1 MQKRAQLGQAKS
13 GLPFNSALCVNK
25 MERFRIRPGYKTKEL
40 LIEFC
45 GNHRDKNFPN
55 VAKLLKSSLSAK
67 RNRFFKDIQE
77 NIYNFDGFIST
88 WKYRNGCYEL
98 SNDIWTLFILAPDN
112 NDIII
117 SEIEKALLGSGQFE
131 KEEVDFNE
139 YT

>member
-1 MQKRAQLGQAKS
+1 MEIFRLRA
-13 GLPFNSALCVNK
+13 
-25 MERFRIRPGYKTKEL
+25 GYKTKEF

-55 VAKLLKSSLSAK
+55 VARLLKLGLSSK
-67 RNRFFKDIQE
+67 RNRFFKDMQE

-88 WKYRNGCYEL
+88 WEYRNGCYEL
-98 SNDIWTLFILAPDN
+98 DNDIWTLFIHAPDN

-117 SEIEKALLGSGQFE
+117 SDIEKALLDSGEFE
-131 KEEVDFNE
+131 KEEVGFNE